1 MTDEKVDIDMEKI
14 TKAWFKWV
22 KREWFTVVAIIIIL
36 LVTAWHQTTIS
47 DTVKENLDRCNAYY
61 IGLIEKECPLLLIS
75 LPPVSQQYEPNEQK
89 QDILI
94 SHNNQTPK

>member
-75 LPPVSQQYEPNEQK
+75 LPPVSQQYLPNE
-89 QDILI
+89 DE
-94 SHNNQTPK
+94 HTNQQVSKNSNP